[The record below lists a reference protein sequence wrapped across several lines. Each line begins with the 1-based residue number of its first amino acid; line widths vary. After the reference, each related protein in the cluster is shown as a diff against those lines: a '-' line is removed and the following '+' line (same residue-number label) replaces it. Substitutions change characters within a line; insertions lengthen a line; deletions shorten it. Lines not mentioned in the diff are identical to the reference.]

1 MFADSI
7 RKLRKARNLSQETLS
22 AQLGIAYRTY
32 GSWERGERE
41 PDFQTLCAIADYFGV
56 STDELLGR
64 APFEVKKEAPPEKPD
79 GVKRVQITIPQSAS
93 EEQQREALEALVQQM
108 VCQELDRRNSQP

>member
-64 APFEVKKEAPPEKPD
+64 VPFEIKKEAPPEKPD
-79 GVKRVQITIPQSAS
+79 GVEYVQIDLKKSSPAPD
-93 EEQQREALEALVQQM
+93 QRAALESLVREI
-108 VCQELDRRNSQP
+108 VCQELGRRKPQS